1 MAHDP
6 EIIDPEGTDQDGAG
20 PVIAAPPGV
29 EASEIELPAEL
40 CGAAKLGLQV
50 FGFVCLAIGIAGV
63 ILPGLPGTVFLIVAL
78 WAFSRSSH
86 RVHLW
91 LYSHPRFGAGLRAWH
106 RHRVIPTKA
115 KIAAVAAMT
124 VAAAMLIAAFPTNAW
139 VPGIGI
145 AVMVAVAAWI
155 VTRPGRIVDAG

>member
-1 MAHDP
+1 MTQHPAN
-6 EIIDPEGTDQDGAG
+6 TG
-20 PVIAAPPGV
+20 PRSM
-29 EASEIELPAEL
+29 EETEIELPAEL
-40 CGAAKLGLQV
+40 CGAAKLGLQI

-63 ILPGLPGTVFLIVAL
+63 ILPGLPGTVFLLIAL

-106 RHRVIPTKA
+106 RHRVIPTRA
-115 KIAAVAAMT
+115 KVAAVAAMT
-124 VAAAMLIAAFPTNAW
+124 LAAGMLIAAFPANAW
-139 VPGIGI
+139 IPGIGI

-155 VTRPGRIVDAG
+155 VTRPGRIADPS

>member
-1 MAHDP
+1 MTQNPADTAP
-6 EIIDPEGTDQDGAG
+6 RSTDETEI
-20 PVIAAPPGV
+20 V
-29 EASEIELPAEL
+29 LPAEL
-40 CGAAKLGLQV
+40 CGAARLGLQI

-86 RVHLW
+86 RLHLW

-124 VAAAMLIAAFPTNAW
+124 LAAAMLIAAFPSNAW
-139 VPGIGI
+139 IPGTSI

-155 VTRPGRIVDAG
+155 VTRPGRIADPS

>member
-1 MAHDP
+1 MTQDP
-6 EIIDPEGTDQDGAG
+6 RSAEDT
-20 PVIAAPPGV
+20 
-29 EASEIELPAEL
+29 EIELPAEL

-50 FGFVCLAIGIAGV
+50 FGFVCLAVGIAGV
-63 ILPGLPGTVFLIVAL
+63 VLPGLPGTVFLIVAL

-106 RHRVIPTKA
+106 QHRLIPTRA
-115 KIAAVAAMT
+115 KIAAVSAMT
-124 VAAAMLIAAFPTNAW
+124 LAAGLLIAAFPTNVW
-139 VPGIGI
+139 IPGTSI

-155 VTRPGRIVDAG
+155 VTRPGRVADPG

>member
-1 MAHDP
+1 MTQDQASTDP
-6 EIIDPEGTDQDGAG
+6 RST
-20 PVIAAPPGV
+20 
-29 EASEIELPAEL
+29 EATEIELPAEL

-50 FGFVCLAIGIAGV
+50 FGFVCLAVGIAGV
-63 ILPGLPGTVFLIVAL
+63 ILPGLPGTVFLIIAL

-106 RHRVIPTKA
+106 RHRVIPTRA

-124 VAAAMLIAAFPTNAW
+124 FAAGMLIVAFPSNAW
-139 VPGIGI
+139 IPGLSI

-155 VTRPGRIVDAG
+155 VTRPGRVADPS